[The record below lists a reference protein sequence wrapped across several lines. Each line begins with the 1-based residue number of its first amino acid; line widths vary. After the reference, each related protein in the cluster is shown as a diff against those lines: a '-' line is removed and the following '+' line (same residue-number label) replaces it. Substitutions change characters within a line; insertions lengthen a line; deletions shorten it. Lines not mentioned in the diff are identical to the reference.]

1 MLKYVFMP
9 YRASKHS
16 GVSGAYSAVSN
27 RGLGGKVIFRS
38 PEDLTHFT
46 STLKR
51 LAKQTPAVRVI
62 AFSLLTTSFHL
73 VLFSADTEAISKF
86 MHRLSISYG
95 IYFNAR
101 YETSGKV
108 FAGPF
113 KDRQLVGDDQL
124 VQEVCRVHLLP
135 SAEHHDAETYEW
147 SSYRS
152 YLSQQAPW
160 IYKADVASYFRT
172 DNLASALRRMTDS
185 QRGSTDIS

>member
-38 PEDLTHFT
+38 PEDLTYFT

-51 LAKQTPAVRVI
+51 LARQTPAVRVI

-73 VLFSADTEAISKF
+73 ALYSADVEAISKF
-86 MHRLSISYG
+86 IHRLSISYS
-95 IYFNAR
+95 IYFNSR

-113 KDRQLVGDDQL
+113 KDRLLIGDDQL
-124 VQEVCRVHLLP
+124 VQEVCRIHLLP
-135 SAEHHDAETYEW
+135 SREHHNPETYEW

-152 YLSQQAPW
+152 YLSGQAPW
-160 IYKADVASYFRT
+160 VYKQDVVAYFRT
-172 DNLASALRRMTDS
+172 DDLAKALRHLTDT
-185 QRGSTDIS
+185 QRDTSDIS